1 MKISTQNNEEP
12 EDEPYLA
19 AINYAYID
27 GHLYM
32 HSAKEVT
39 GYKF

>member
-1 MKISTQNNEEP
+1 MKISTQNYEEP
-12 EDEPYLA
+12 EEPYLV

-32 HSAKEVT
+32 HSTKEVT
-39 GYKF
+39 RYKF